1 MSAILLMVFLSG
13 ILNNPADLI
22 GEKDYIRA
30 VEHHVNLA
38 SEMVEIEIREDEFNQ
53 MILGVEFMLGESFG
67 KKSDY
72 IVDFV
77 KEEMENLNMSK
88 KDYDVIDFS
97 IDCKKIVLE
106 KHLDYVVLK
115 YERSYG

>member
-1 MSAILLMVFLSG
+1 MVFLSG
-13 ILNNPADLI
+13 VLNNPASLL

-30 VEHHVNLA
+30 VEQHVNLPNQV
-38 SEMVEIEIREDEFNQ
+38 VEIEIAKEDYKA
-53 MILGVEFMLGESFG
+53 MSSGIRFMLSESFG

-77 KEEMENLNMSK
+77 KEEIGNLNMSN
-88 KDYDVIDFS
+88 KDYDLIEFS
-97 IDCKKIVLE
+97 IDCRQISLE
-106 KHLDYVVLK
+106 KHMGYVVLK